1 MKKEWVCSKC
11 GQSTLAVD
19 IDYLIGYDHISCLL
33 KAGLP
38 KLQNWNKLEGQE
50 FDVMGVPMRMQ
61 NAEVD
66 IEIDRYTVWLIDKEV
81 TTEPLM
87 RVDMYLAD
95 KEIDIKTFRPDTIS
109 PPFHTRKQITK
120 DHIKDPSIFIQTIGM
135 MMMGDPE
142 IRKVL
147 DYLSEMSGNVGARS
161 GMRGGIVNTVIN
173 SGTNITYGTSSPF
186 GLSGSSANNLW

>member
-1 MKKEWVCSKC
+1 
-11 GQSTLAVD
+11 
-19 IDYLIGYDHISCLL
+19 
-33 KAGLP
+33 
-38 KLQNWNKLEGQE
+38 
-50 FDVMGVPMRMQ
+50 
-61 NAEVD
+61 
-66 IEIDRYTVWLIDKEV
+66 
-81 TTEPLM
+81 M

-147 DYLSEMSGNVGARS
+147 EYLSEMSGNIGARS
-161 GMRGGIVNTVIN
+161 GMRGGIVNHVLN
-173 SGTNITYGTSSPF
+173 SGITITF
-186 GLSGSSANNLW
+186 GSASLW

>member
-11 GQSTLAVD
+11 GQSTLDVD

-50 FDVMGVPMRMQ
+50 FDVMGVSMRMQ

-109 PPFHTRKQITK
+109 PPLHTRKQITK

-135 MMMGDPE
+135 MMMSDPE

-161 GMRGGIVNTVIN
+161 GMRGGIVNHVLN
-173 SGTNITYGTSSPF
+173 SGITITF
-186 GLSGSSANNLW
+186 GSASLW

>member
-1 MKKEWVCSKC
+1 
-11 GQSTLAVD
+11 
-19 IDYLIGYDHISCLL
+19 
-33 KAGLP
+33 
-38 KLQNWNKLEGQE
+38 
-50 FDVMGVPMRMQ
+50 
-61 NAEVD
+61 
-66 IEIDRYTVWLIDKEV
+66 
-81 TTEPLM
+81 
-87 RVDMYLAD
+87 
-95 KEIDIKTFRPDTIS
+95 
-109 PPFHTRKQITK
+109 
-120 DHIKDPSIFIQTIGM
+120 M